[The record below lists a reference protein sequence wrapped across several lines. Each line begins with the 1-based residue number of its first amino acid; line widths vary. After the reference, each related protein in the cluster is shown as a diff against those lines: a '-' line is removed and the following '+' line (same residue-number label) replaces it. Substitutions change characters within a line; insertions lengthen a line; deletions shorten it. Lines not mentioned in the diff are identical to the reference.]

1 MDETRR
7 SYLAG
12 LIRSHS
18 FPLPPSPPPDLP
30 PALAERLYP
39 GGPGDPA
46 GKFPGNSCG
55 RFPSSP
61 IRAVLFD
68 IYGTLFISAAGDI
81 QPGGNG
87 EGAEG
92 IAVPGALPGDWPFRG
107 KELAAYFHSAV
118 RKIHR
123 ERASQTPFPEVRVEE
138 IWAAFLR
145 SRAPSAKNP
154 AALPGWRDSPD
165 EGAEELALRFEL
177 AVNPVY
183 PMPGLAETLEGLKK
197 AGYILGL
204 ISNAQFFTPLLFDA
218 FLGAPP
224 EALGFDP
231 SLLIYSCEAGEAKPS
246 PRLFARALDRLAPRG
261 IGAENCLYVGNDMR
275 NDIYGAASAGCQTAL
290 FAGDGRSLRLR
301 ETGPSSGENPPPA
314 GPGDPARESILPS
327 AVIRRLTDLLFLP
340 AAGSVVRK
348 GEI

>member
-1 MDETRR
+1 
-7 SYLAG
+7 
-12 LIRSHS
+12 
-18 FPLPPSPPPDLP
+18 
-30 PALAERLYP
+30 
-39 GGPGDPA
+39 
-46 GKFPGNSCG
+46 
-55 RFPSSP
+55 
-61 IRAVLFD
+61 VLFD
-68 IYGTLFISAAGDI
+68 IYGTLFVSAAGDI
-81 QPGGNG
+81 QTGGNG

-92 IAVPGALPGDWPFRG
+92 MTVPGALSGEYAGPFRG

-118 RKIHR
+118 KRIHR

-145 SRAPSAKNP
+145 SRFPRRAPSRKNP
-154 AALPGWRDSPD
+154 AALPGQPDAPD

-183 PMPGLAETLEGLKK
+183 PMPGLAETLGGLKK
-197 AGYILGL
+197 AGYTLGL

-231 SLLIYSCEAGEAKPS
+231 SLLIYSYKTGEAKPS
-246 PRLFARALDRLAPRG
+246 PRLFAQALDRLAPRG

-290 FAGDGRSLRLR
+290 FAGDSRSLRLR
-301 ETGPSSGENPPPA
+301 ETGPSPGPS
-314 GPGDPARESILPS
+314 GPGDPAGGKILPS
-327 AVIRRLTDLLFLP
+327 AVIRRLTDLLCLP
-340 AAGSVVRK
+340 AGSVVRK